1 MSGLE
6 ALLRDL
12 PEADEDSRSAVARR
26 AEQILRPTDAL
37 LRLDLLATWLA
48 AWQRTILPKVEAPA
62 VLVFVADHGVTAQN
76 VSAYPASVTAAM
88 LAALREGV
96 ATASVMARSIGA
108 SLAAIDVG
116 VGDPTGDIST
126 SDAMDD
132 ERFIASLD
140 AGVRAV
146 NSLETDLL
154 VLGEMGIGNTT
165 VAAALAASL
174 FGMRPEDWTGRG
186 TGVDDERLARK
197 LAAVAAARARVAGA
211 SPSEILRRTGGAELA
226 AIAGAVLEAR
236 RRSIPV
242 VLDGF
247 VVTAACAAVEVA
259 QPGALDHCVAGHCS
273 AEPGHRLLLEKLA
286 LDPLLDLGLRLGEG
300 SGALAAVPLVKLA
313 AECVTAVATFSERG
327 LEPGSAEG

>member
-1 MSGLE
+1 MNGLE

-26 AEQILRPTDAL
+26 AEQVLRPTDAL
-37 LRLDLLATWLA
+37 VRLDLLAAWLA
-48 AWQRTILPKVEAPA
+48 AWQRTSLPKVEAPA
-62 VLVFVADHGVTAQN
+62 VLVFVADHGVTAQD

-88 LAALREGV
+88 LAALRAGV

-116 VGDPTGDIST
+116 VGDPTGDISIA
-126 SDAMDD
+126 DAMTE

-154 VLGEMGIGNTT
+154 VVGEMGIGNTT
-165 VAAALAASL
+165 VASALAASL

-197 LAAVAAARARVAGA
+197 LAVVAAAGARVEGA

-226 AIAGAVLEAR
+226 AIAGAVLQAR

-259 QPGALDHCVAGHCS
+259 HPGALDHCVAGHCS
-273 AEPGHRLLLEKLA
+273 SEPGHRLLLEKLA

-313 AECVTAVATFSERG
+313 AECVTDVATFSERG
-327 LEPGSAEG
+327 LEPGSAGG